1 MATGH
6 LGGVLQHLRR
16 VRETY
21 ALNEASDGQLLERFA
36 RGREEAAFAALLR
49 RHGAMVLSVSE
60 RVLHQ
65 RQDAE
70 DVFQATFLL
79 LARKASSI
87 RKRESVASWLHG
99 VAHRIALKTRTRLMI
114 RRRHEKKAADRI
126 PPAVRAEA
134 WQEVQAALD
143 AALSELP
150 ERYRAPLVLCCLE
163 GKSLAEAARLL
174 GRPLATVGTQ
184 LARGRKLLRERLTQH
199 GLTVSVTGMVS
210 LLLANTASSAT
221 PPALTQATVAA
232 ALALQAG
239 RKAAAV
245 CSSRVAELVERELH
259 TIVLSNFKWGLV
271 SLVAAC
277 GIAICIAQGGL
288 AGGHPTEEAK
298 APKADTKPQAVN
310 ANAVA
315 FSGRVVDTEGKPIEG
330 AKVYYYFV
338 TRDEVPTP
346 VRARTDADGRFSFA
360 LSPNDV
366 PLSPGF
372 SETSPFKTGFIVV
385 KADGFTFG
393 WQSSRQQTTDLAIKL
408 ARDEMPL
415 EGRILD
421 LQGKPIAGV
430 RVSVLAAATSDKGS
444 LDDFLQAMK
453 GRNGFYMAVYQ
464 QLPNWLSNSLVGSR
478 GRVSLLPG
486 TETGKDGRFRI
497 HGFAREQLVQ
507 LRLEGPT
514 IERKDFFV
522 LMRAKPAGAV
532 DQFTPNLHGAS
543 EMAYGLPEHALVRW
557 NAFDFAAGPGQVIV
571 GTVRDAE
578 TKAPLPG
585 AIVESYVLAGTN
597 TAQNTIYHTVADA
610 QGRYRFTGLP
620 RGKGT
625 RIRIVPPKNQPYIPL
640 VKNAPEKEP
649 LVEATVDADLP
660 RGVFVDITAK
670 DRKTGQPVRGSISYF
685 TFPDNPDPKAPF
697 LRGPYADS
705 YDNFMPIR
713 NDGTFRFVA
722 APRKAIVAIRT
733 DWNKYPIAR
742 EAPTIQL
749 PSGLSSSNFAAF
761 ATINPKLGDEAVK
774 IDFVLDAGGVV
785 KGRVLGPDGQPL
797 ADVLASGLRHDW
809 YIDADWPPLSK
820 TGEFTAI
827 GLDPEHPRLVCFAS
841 RDKKFAGSVILQ
853 GDEKEPVTV
862 QLERSATVSGRPLD
876 TDGQP
881 IKNVTLWFTQVPPLK
896 SNQRRAMDVG
906 IHVVARIPGEN
917 PDPHTD
923 ENGRFK
929 VEGLV
934 PGLKYN
940 LAWMDT
946 RGGFDKDHFQWKGL
960 VFSNLVLKP
969 GEMKDLGDV
978 KLQPFPK

>member
-1 MATGH
+1 MASGQ
-6 LGGVLQHLRR
+6 LSGVLQHLRR

-21 ALNEASDGQLLERFA
+21 ALSEASDGQLLERFA

-99 VAHRIALKTRTRLMI
+99 VAHRIALKTRTRMI
-114 RRRHEKKAADRI
+114 TRQRHEKEAADRV

-184 LARGRKLLRERLTQH
+184 LARGRRLLRERLTQH
-199 GLTVSVTGMVS
+199 GLNLSAVGVVS

-221 PPALTQATVAA
+221 PPALSQATVTA
-232 ALALQAG
+232 ALAVG
-239 RKAAAV
+239 MGHMAASV
-245 CSSRVAELVERELH
+245 CSSRVAELVEGELK
-259 TIVLSNFKWGLV
+259 TMFASKFKWALV
-271 SLVAAC
+271 GLVAAC
-277 GIAICIAQGGL
+277 GLVTCITAGGL

-298 APKADTKPQAVN
+298 APKADARPQAVHEDTI
-310 ANAVA
+310 A
-315 FSGRVVDTEGKPIEG
+315 FSGRVVDAHGKPIEG

-338 TRDEVPTP
+338 TRDEVPAP
-346 VRARTDADGRFSFA
+346 IRARTDADGRFAFTLGSK
-360 LSPNDV
+360 DV

-453 GRNGFYMAVYQ
+453 GRDGFYMVVYQ
-464 QLPNWLSNSLVGSR
+464 RLPNWLSNSLAGSR
-478 GRVSLLPG
+478 GRVSLLPR

-522 LMRAKPAGAV
+522 LMRAKPAGAI
-532 DQFTPNLHGAS
+532 DQFTPNLHGAG
-543 EMAYGLPEHALVRW
+543 EMTYGPPEYALVRW
-557 NAFDFAAGPGQVIV
+557 NGFDFAAGPGQVIV

-578 TKAPLPG
+578 TKAPIPG
-585 AIVESYVLAGTN
+585 AIIESYVLAGTN
-597 TAQNTIYHTVADA
+597 TAQNTIYHTVADG

-625 RIRIVPPKNQPYIPL
+625 RIRILPPRNQPYIPL
-640 VKNAPEKEP
+640 VKSVPEKEP

-660 RGVFVDITAK
+660 RGVFVDITATDK
-670 DRKTGQPVRGSISYF
+670 KTGQPVRGSVSYF
-685 TFPDNPDPKAPF
+685 TFPDNPDPKVPF

-705 YDNFMPIR
+705 YDNFMPMR

-722 APRKAIVAIRT
+722 APRKAIIALRT
-733 DWNKYPIAR
+733 DWSKCPIAK
-742 EAPTIQL
+742 EAPAIRL

-761 ATINPKLGDEAVK
+761 ATINPKPGDEPIKV
-774 IDFVLDAGGVV
+774 DFVLDAGGVV
-785 KGRVLGPDGQPL
+785 KGRVVGPDGQPL
-797 ADVLASGLRHDW
+797 AGVLASSLRHDW
-809 YIDADWPPLSK
+809 YVDAWPPLPKS
-820 TGEFTAI
+820 GEFTAI
-827 GLDPEHPRLVCFAS
+827 GLDPEHPRLICFA
-841 RDKKFAGSVILQ
+841 DHEKKLAGSVVLR

-862 QLERSATVSGRPLD
+862 KLEPSASVTGRLLGA
-876 TDGQP
+876 DGQP
-881 IKNVTLWFTQVPPLK
+881 IKNVALWFTQLPPLK
-896 SNQRRAMDVG
+896 PGQPRAMDVG
-906 IHVVARIPGEN
+906 IHVVARLPGKN
-917 PDPHTD
+917 PDPRTD

-929 VEGLV
+929 VECLI
-934 PGLKYN
+934 PGLKYH

-946 RGGFDKDHFQWKGL
+946 SGAFDEDHFRWKGL

-969 GEMKDLGDV
+969 GEAKDLGDV